1 VCGVRA
7 LARAGLGIGV
17 FFLAARHSGEREEGV
32 GKCGV
37 EDGMVVLGGS
47 GGVRVA
53 DGGTLNSQSE
63 VERRVLVRLR
73 RNKAAVALVRGLVW
87 V

>member
-1 VCGVRA
+1 MRGGR
-7 LARAGLGIGV
+7 RG
-17 FFLAARHSGEREEGV
+17 
-32 GKCGV
+32 
-37 EDGMVVLGGS
+37 GMVVSGGS

-53 DGGTLNSQSE
+53 DGGTLNSQSK